1 MLLSFNKYFIKY
13 IFFSKTRQ
21 KLLFLA
27 FIGLFISAFALLV
40 LQSSMEGLQRSQIK
54 RSKDA
59 FGHAELF
66 FPNIKYKTG
75 QEIVE
80 KLNASGIRSHLEY
93 QIELLLKHGE
103 QITPVMAHGVHHNDS
118 IPKFAQR
125 SEKYEVL
132 VPFDIAYKLGIDVG
146 SKIELISPGH
156 IDVFFDEIPRSISLF
171 TTDIMTTRVPEIDQF
186 HVWVNINSILNL
198 IENKVINRVVIR
210 DEFDMKVVKQVLSSG
225 FNVQYQMKTWE
236 QQNQSLVFALG
247 LETTMMVFLFISMN
261 LLVSLCIISGLLIFL
276 RKVRVDLSSFW
287 ILGTSK
293 DKLEKASWWLVNL
306 LSLGSVGS
314 GIVVGLLFLFL
325 FEHFGGDIMPDIFV
339 DRKIPIHINAKGIL
353 VSFFIPY
360 FISLFFSWLSIK
372 QFKKD
377 SQYLDIVR
385 TVG

>member
-1 MLLSFNKYFIKY
+1 MLLSFNRYFIKY

-27 FIGLFISAFALLV
+27 FIGLFLSAFALLV
-40 LQSSMEGLQRSQIK
+40 LQSSMEGLQRSQIQ
-54 RSKDA
+54 RSKAA
-59 FGHAELF
+59 FGHADII
-66 FPNIKYKTG
+66 FPNIQIKTAN
-75 QEIVE
+75 EMVD
-80 KLNASGIRSHLEY
+80 KLNEQGIISHIEY

-103 QITPVMAHGVHHNDS
+103 QITPIMAHGVRHGDPVPS
-118 IPKFAQR
+118 FANR
-125 SEKYEVL
+125 DEKYEVL
-132 VPFDIAYKLGIDVG
+132 IPFDIAYKLGIDVG
-146 SKIELISPGH
+146 SKVELISPGH

-171 TTDIMTTRVPEIDQF
+171 TSDVMTTRVPEVDQF
-186 HVWVNINSILNL
+186 HVWVQLNSILNL
-198 IENKVINRVVIR
+198 IEDRTVNRIIVR
-210 DEFDMKVVKQVLSSG
+210 NEFDKQDLKNILG
-225 FNVQYQMKTWE
+225 QFNVQYQIKTWE
-236 QQNQSLVFALG
+236 DKNQSLVFALG
-247 LETTMMVFLFISMN
+247 LETTVMVFLFVAMN
-261 LLVSLCIISGLLIFL
+261 FLVSLCIISGLLIFF

-287 ILGTSK
+287 ILGSSK
-293 DKLEKASWWLVNL
+293 EKLEKASWWLVNF

-314 GIVVGLLFLFL
+314 GIVFGLLFLIL
-325 FEHFGGDIMPDIFV
+325 FERFGGDIMPDIFV